1 MLAKILILATVTEY
15 IGKEGNKW
23 EEQFHLGLD
32 LEAQI
37 EYGTAPSDHERILK
51 VVRGAGKKHGQR
63 KLARA
68 SNTSLSV
75 VSAILR
81 GKRRPNPATL
91 ANLYRALPLLQR
103 EALEEAEL
111 AQEVLEAVRQGCDV
125 IGVRRFARRAGVDA
139 ANLAKILSSRRRPS
153 RAMLA
158 KLEAALHTRP

>member
-1 MLAKILILATVTEY
+1 
-15 IGKEGNKW
+15 
-23 EEQFHLGLD
+23 LGLD
-32 LEAQI
+32 LEAQT
-37 EYGTAPSDHERILK
+37 EYGVAPHEQEQIFDVLR
-51 VVRGAGKKHGQR
+51 RAGKEFGQR
-63 KLARA
+63 RLARA
-68 SNTSLSV
+68 SDTSLSV

-81 GKRRPNPATL
+81 GKRRPSSATL
-91 ANLYRALPLLQR
+91 AKLYRALPLLQR

-158 KLEAALHTRP
+158 KLEAALYTRP